1 MKKGKKYFSVQWI
14 MTLFKIPTAATR
26 ASAKPSELERAIPLL
41 HLSVV
46 QQLNL
51 TPLPAM
57 T

>member
-1 MKKGKKYFSVQWI
+1 LKKGKKYFSVQWI

-26 ASAKPSELERAIPLL
+26 ASAKPSELERALPLL